1 MQMESSILYRIY
13 SIHNCDR
20 VLMNFR
26 EIISKILTSN
36 SDIKKNMC
44 INHRYFMTLV
54 QQSGDLELINLL
66 QGPSNFNMYG
76 PQNVFNITILI
87 PQQMSIQQ
95 LGNTQELSMV
105 KISLFFAKHL
115 NCFFFRT

>member
-1 MQMESSILYRIY
+1 MELSILYRLY
-13 SIHNCDR
+13 SIHNYDR
-20 VLMNFR
+20 VPMNFR
-26 EIISKILTSN
+26 EIISKLLTSN
-36 SDIKKNMC
+36 SNNKNIC

-95 LGNTQELSMV
+95 LGSPQELSMV

-115 NCFFFRT
+115 SSYSFT